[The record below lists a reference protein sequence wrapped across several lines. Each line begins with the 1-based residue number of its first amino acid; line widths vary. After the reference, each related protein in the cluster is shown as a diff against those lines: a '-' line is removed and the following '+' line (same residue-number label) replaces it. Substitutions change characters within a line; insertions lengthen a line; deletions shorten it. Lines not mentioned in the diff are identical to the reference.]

1 MEIPNDVPVIDLS
14 PLEEKPKEPF
24 CFSYI
29 VPSLDWYDIK
39 KVTINPQDYYYFRLE
54 RRYGP
59 SWWLIGSNPT
69 DDDSGHYWTD
79 TQLGE
84 LQGRDIYRFIEWA
97 KSATRRGSKI
107 VEVKALS
114 GEFNIIDDI
123 CDLVRRMQNE

>member
-1 MEIPNDVPVIDLS
+1 MEIPNELPEIDLS
-14 PLEEKPKEPF
+14 PPKEEPKEPF

-29 VPSLDWYDIK
+29 VPSLDWFDTK
-39 KVTINPQDYYYFRLE
+39 TVTIGPQDYYYFRLE
-54 RRYGP
+54 RRFGP

-84 LQGRDIYRFIEWA
+84 LRDCDLYRFIEWA
-97 KSATRRGSKI
+97 KSPWGSKI

-123 CDLVRRMQNE
+123 ADIARRMANG